1 MASRSGLHVRAERP
15 SQGGDGG
22 ASDGLV
28 GVLSFAVVGCNQERE
43 RTN

>member
-1 MASRSGLHVRAERP
+1 MASWSGQHVRAERP